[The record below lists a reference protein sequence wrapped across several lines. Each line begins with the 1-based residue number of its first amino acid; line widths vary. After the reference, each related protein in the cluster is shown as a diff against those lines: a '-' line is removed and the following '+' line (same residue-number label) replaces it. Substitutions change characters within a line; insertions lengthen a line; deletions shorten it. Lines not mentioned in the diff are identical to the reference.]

1 MTTLL
6 IAANRKQ
13 KGNVCTEVLVGITG
27 SGEQFYIEKEDV
39 LKIIQRGGTLVN
51 KPLSSIDLSALE
63 ASLERNSWIR
73 EAELYVDSRNAL
85 HVLVEERDPI
95 ARVFTVEGNSFYIDS
110 SGHRMPLLDKVSV
123 RVPVVTGY
131 PDKGKGTAWH
141 RALFEEVKEVAQFIY
156 HDAFWNAQIG
166 QIDITAEKKF
176 ELVPV
181 IGNHIIKLGDGH
193 RVDEKLGRLHTFYRQ
208 VMNKVGFNRYA
219 VLDVRFDGQVVGINK
234 GTVSTVDSLQLQK
247 NIEELVNRATLQQVE
262 DDMLPVEQEVME
274 RVKDTTVSTTVRK
287 SVPVKTNAG
296 PGGEE
301 R

>member
-63 ASLERNSWIR
+63 ASLEHNSWNR
-73 EAELYVDSRNAL
+73 EAELYVDSSNAL

-141 RALFEEVKEVAQFIY
+141 RALF
-156 HDAFWNAQIG
+156 
-166 QIDITAEKKF
+166 
-176 ELVPV
+176 
-181 IGNHIIKLGDGH
+181 
-193 RVDEKLGRLHTFYRQ
+193 
-208 VMNKVGFNRYA
+208 
-219 VLDVRFDGQVVGINK
+219 
-234 GTVSTVDSLQLQK
+234 
-247 NIEELVNRATLQQVE
+247 
-262 DDMLPVEQEVME
+262 
-274 RVKDTTVSTTVRK
+274 
-287 SVPVKTNAG
+287 
-296 PGGEE
+296 
-301 R
+301 